1 VIGGG
6 GGAKAILE
14 HAQIPVKS
22 YVMITALGIEKN
34 KDFNLK
40 AEDLNKVKDAVRR
53 AYTNAVVPPIC
64 C

>member
-1 VIGGG
+1 
-6 GGAKAILE
+6 LE